1 MPHKIGFKQC
11 NRRIFPLTGN
21 NHREYCNKR
30 LRFVSLLVLSLVLSG
45 CQSFQKDR
53 DLELYL
59 VGGALTYAAAKSIC
73 RKSAHAE
80 KCGVGAAAAFIV
92 WY

>member
-1 MPHKIGFKQC
+1 MDHY
-11 NRRIFPLTGN
+11 RRLIVL
-21 NHREYCNKR
+21 
-30 LRFVSLLVLSLVLSG
+30 VSTLALSS

-59 VGGALTYAAAKSIC
+59 VGGALTYAIAKHLC
-73 RKSAHAE
+73 RHSQHAE
-80 KCGVGAAAAFIV
+80 KCGVGSALAFIL